1 VNAPNSNSVP
11 KPKETRRQNAVADR
25 AELLAGVK
33 LADLDGEEVQALTA
47 TWIAP

>member
-1 VNAPNSNSVP
+1 VWP

-33 LADLDGEEVQALTA
+33 LADLDGEKALTA